1 MDVLQQAQA
10 LLVRDLRDTT
20 RDEGA
25 GAGAGGDADADDVD
39 ATALAA
45 VTRDLQHL
53 FEL

>member
-10 LLVRDLRDTT
+10 LLVRDLRHTT
-20 RDEGA
+20 RDEG
-25 GAGAGGDADADDVD
+25 DADDVD

>member
-25 GAGAGGDADADDVD
+25 GGDADDVD